1 MTFTYIYIYI
11 YGTFV
16 TKYCEKCR
24 EAIWWM
30 NTGANNDEN
39 NVSRYIIVLISKYRY
54 SIAATSILRAYLVSE
69 LGAAKRIAIKEDG
82 TVFNDRFIDRI

>member
-1 MTFTYIYIYI
+1 MERLSRNIAKNAERLS
-11 YGTFV
+11 G
-16 TKYCEKCR
+16 R
-24 EAIWWM
+24 M